1 MKKFLALSLA
11 LAVMLLAGCQAKD
24 FSLTDGR
31 YIPEETGEDGIAVP
45 YLLVRGNMLDVIQS
59 VAVSYQ
65 PSGPMV
71 RNGNEVV
78 METVFA
84 DIPCKWTFRL
94 LDDNRLQFVSAR
106 SSLPYGEE
114 LWETGMIFVL
124 AEE

>member
-1 MKKFLALSLA
+1 M
-11 LAVMLLAGCQAKD
+11 
-24 FSLTDGR
+24 
-31 YIPEETGEDGIAVP
+31 
-45 YLLVRGNMLDVIQS
+45 IQS

-65 PSGPMV
+65 PSGTMV

-94 LDDNRLQFVSAR
+94 IDDNRLQFVSAR

-114 LWETGMIFVL
+114 LWENGMIFVL